1 MAHRLTISPARRE
14 EIFQTYLL
22 CGSKKETATRCAVS
36 TATVM
41 ATLKEYKPEEIARA
55 RQEAMAEI
63 AARVND
69 KVLMAIDALT
79 PDDFKVKAGKGPSLM
94 QKTTALA
101 ILVDKRVLMEKAML
115 EYEELQKQASGSKA
129 PLPADVPA
137 MVAAIQNSMKV
148 LGIAMPIA
156 PEAPAVPRAPEPE
169 PELTPVHNIT
179 LDDLDFAGR
188 G

>member
-1 MAHRLTISPARRE
+1 MALRLTITPARRE

-22 CGSKKETATRCAVS
+22 CGSKKETATKCAVS
-36 TATVM
+36 PGTVI
-41 ATLKEYKPEEIARA
+41 AVLKEYKPEEISRA

-69 KVLMAIDALT
+69 KVLMAIEALT
-79 PDDFKVKAGKGPSLM
+79 PDDFKAKAGKGPSLM

-101 ILVDKRVLMEKAML
+101 ILVDKRVLLEKAML
-115 EYEELQKQASGSKA
+115 EYEELQKTASASQV

-137 MVAAIQNSMKV
+137 MVAAIQNSMRV
-148 LGIAMPIA
+148 LGIAA
-156 PEAPAVPRAPEPE
+156 SPEKQVPAVAPEPPVPE
-169 PELTPVHNIT
+169 PETVRNIT